1 MALRK
6 VSLDDKYVAESGQV
20 FMTGI
25 QALVR
30 LPMLQQR
37 RDERAGLT
45 TGTFISGYRGSPLGL
60 VDQQLWQAREF
71 LGRHRVH
78 FQPGVNEELAATAVW
93 GSQQTNLFGDN
104 EIDGVVGIWYGK
116 GPGVDRCGDVFKHG
130 NNAGSSKN
138 GGVVVLLGDDHAG
151 KSSTLPHQSEF
162 AMVDASIPVLN
173 PSNVQEVMDYGLY
186 AVALSRFSGLWVGIK
201 CITEAMDSSATVD
214 IDPDGRRFVT
224 PDFEMPEGGL
234 NIRWPDMW
242 YDQEPRLHGY
252 KLKAA
257 HAFARANRIDQVVID
272 TPKPRFGIAATGKAY
287 LDVRQALD
295 DLGIDDARAAAMG
308 LRVYKVGM
316 SWPLEPSGAATFA
329 DGLEEILVV
338 EEKRPLI
345 ESQLKELL
353 YNGPPAARP
362 RVIGKNDADGQRGDQ
377 AEASHARRL
386 LVLLRL
392 RRSGFFHRPVS
403 GRWGSDYSLILQVAG
418 PHRGGQP
425 GYRRC
430 SLLRDPR
437 GRGVR
442 DSDCSRI
449 QQAGVTRMV
458 KARA

>member
-1 MALRK
+1 M
-6 VSLDDKYVAESGQV
+6 
-20 FMTGI
+20 
-25 QALVR
+25 
-30 LPMLQQR
+30 
-37 RDERAGLT
+37 
-45 TGTFISGYRGSPLGL
+45 
-60 VDQQLWQAREF
+60 
-71 LGRHRVH
+71 
-78 FQPGVNEELAATAVW
+78 NEELAATAVW

-214 IDPDGRRFVT
+214 IDPDGRRFET

-242 YDQEPRLHGY
+242 YDQNRGLHGY

-287 LDVRQALD
+287 LDVKAPSPGRSWHRRCAGRSHGTAGLQS
-295 DLGIDDARAAAMG
+295 RHVVAA
-308 LRVYKVGM
+308 
-316 SWPLEPSGAATFA
+316 GAERRCRFA

-353 YNGPPAARP
+353 YNGPPAALTAGDRQKRCRWP
-362 RVIGKNDADGQRGDQ
+362 AADVSGHRVVTKRGRAGDHETRQRIF
-377 AEASHARRL
+377 
-386 LVLLRL
+386 
-392 RRSGFFHRPVS
+392 RRS
-403 GRWGSDYSLILQVAG
+403 
-418 PHRGGQP
+418 
-425 GYRRC
+425 
-430 SLLRDPR
+430 R
-437 GRGVR
+437 GRR
-442 DSDCSRI
+442 PSRSN
-449 QQAGVTRMV
+449 R
-458 KARA
+458 

>member
-45 TGTFISGYRGSPLGL
+45 TGTFISGYRGSPLGS

-173 PSNVQEVMDYGLY
+173 PSNVQEVMDMAFTPLRCR
-186 AVALSRFSGLWVGIK
+186 ALAGCGWASNASPKRWTARRRSISTPTAGGSR
-201 CITEAMDSSATVD
+201 
-214 IDPDGRRFVT
+214 
-224 PDFEMPEGGL
+224 
-234 NIRWPDMW
+234 
-242 YDQEPRLHGY
+242 RLISRCP
-252 KLKAA
+252 KAA
-257 HAFARANRIDQVVID
+257 SIFAGRTCGTIRNRAC
-272 TPKPRFGIAATGKAY
+272 TGI
-287 LDVRQALD
+287 
-295 DLGIDDARAAAMG
+295 
-308 LRVYKVGM
+308 
-316 SWPLEPSGAATFA
+316 S
-329 DGLEEILVV
+329 
-338 EEKRPLI
+338 
-345 ESQLKELL
+345 
-353 YNGPPAARP
+353 
-362 RVIGKNDADGQRGDQ
+362 
-377 AEASHARRL
+377 
-386 LVLLRL
+386 
-392 RRSGFFHRPVS
+392 
-403 GRWGSDYSLILQVAG
+403 
-418 PHRGGQP
+418 
-425 GYRRC
+425 
-430 SLLRDPR
+430 
-437 GRGVR
+437 
-442 DSDCSRI
+442 
-449 QQAGVTRMV
+449 
-458 KARA
+458 